1 MADKSFTCVETCRFL
16 GVVPHAGVG
25 LQKVVVFPPP
35 PHRFATHKQTTT
47 PHHSNF
53 HHGPTRRHQPSI
65 HTGGSARGAQ
75 PRNNRRAGHGV
86 SIRPFPKLSTFP
98 RLANPA
104 DESRRDKLQDFL
116 LEVQSFPRWS
126 DGLACF
132 SCTKVLPRD
141 SFANPQTKMERG
153 RYGTAEGQAH
163 RFCILCGMNKGK
175 YNPGDLVVQG
185 ENVRFICHHC
195 KILRDGRFCKL
206 RAICSHCDR
215 RGVLLERCKG
225 AENHEGHEVIGKM
238 LGSELLVLINSIL
251 RFAKFQGQS
260 TSL

>member
-1 MADKSFTCVETCRFL
+1 MAGKSFTCVETRHFL
-16 GVVPHAGVG
+16 GVVPHAGVE

-65 HTGGSARGAQ
+65 HTGGPARGAQ

-86 SIRPFPKLSTFP
+86 SIRPFPNLSTFP

-141 SFANPQTKMERG
+141 SFANPSGAQS
-153 RYGTAEGQAH
+153 GTTARMASRPNNSAHGLRTMMMSARRRFWCDGQCLNA
-163 RFCILCGMNKGK
+163 GSGSGVNGSS
-175 YNPGDLVVQG
+175 G
-185 ENVRFICHHC
+185 ETQ
-195 KILRDGRFCKL
+195 
-206 RAICSHCDR
+206 
-215 RGVLLERCKG
+215 
-225 AENHEGHEVIGKM
+225 
-238 LGSELLVLINSIL
+238 
-251 RFAKFQGQS
+251 AKCYAD
-260 TSL
+260 